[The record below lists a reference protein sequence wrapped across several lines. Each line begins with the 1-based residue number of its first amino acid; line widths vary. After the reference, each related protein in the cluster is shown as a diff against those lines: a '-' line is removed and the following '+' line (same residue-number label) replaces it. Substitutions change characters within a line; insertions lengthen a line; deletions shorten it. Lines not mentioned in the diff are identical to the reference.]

1 MNTGSLLL
9 SSITFI
15 GFGAVFFWVGLSLD
29 CSRSMHFA
37 VTENVADCNG
47 EERQLL

>member
-9 SSITFI
+9 SIITLI
-15 GFGAVFFWVGLSLD
+15 GFGAVFFWVALSLD
-29 CSRSMHFA
+29 CSGRMHFA

-47 EERQLL
+47 AERQLL